1 MQPQEIKPHTS
12 FVLGEAVRDKT
23 TGQRMYVDTTWD
35 GKVPC
40 VYFDAEKRSLVK
52 VEIAFEDLEKMQC
65 RNHTKGRKLV
75 PENRNAA

>member
-1 MQPQEIKPHTS
+1 
-12 FVLGEAVRDKT
+12 
-23 TGQRMYVDTTWD
+23 MYVDTTWD